1 MSTQTPTSPATQ
13 QSQSQGGC
21 CGSQSSCSSEQPAAP
36 ASSCSSEQP
45 AAPASSC
52 SSEQSSASPAIEDS
66 LAQLQAP
73 PQEFVTDPEAA
84 DAVIKL
90 TEGAAKEIKRYLVEK
105 NVPADYVLRVGVSGG
120 GCSGFQTQLG
130 FDSRIDETA
139 DSVSEQFGVKI
150 VMDRKFDMFMGGTII
165 EYMDGIDKR
174 GFKFINP
181 NETGSCGCGK
191 SFSV

>member
-1 MSTQTPTSPATQ
+1 MSTETPTKTANEQ
-13 QSQSQGGC
+13 AQSQGGC
-21 CGSQSSCSSEQPAAP
+21 CGSQGSCSSEQPAAQTQSSSCSSEQPAAQ
-36 ASSCSSEQP
+36 AGSCS
-45 AAPASSC
+45 
-52 SSEQSSASPAIEDS
+52 SPAIEDS

-73 PQEFVTDPEAA
+73 PQEFVTDPAAA
-84 DAVIKL
+84 DAAIKL

-105 NVPADYVLRVGVSGG
+105 NVPENFVLRVGVSGG
-120 GCSGFQTQLG
+120 GCSGFQSHLG
-130 FDSRIDETA
+130 FDSRIDEEA
-139 DSVSEQFGVKI
+139 DSVTEQFGGKV
-150 VMDRKFDMFMGGTII
+150 VMDQKFDMFMSGTVI